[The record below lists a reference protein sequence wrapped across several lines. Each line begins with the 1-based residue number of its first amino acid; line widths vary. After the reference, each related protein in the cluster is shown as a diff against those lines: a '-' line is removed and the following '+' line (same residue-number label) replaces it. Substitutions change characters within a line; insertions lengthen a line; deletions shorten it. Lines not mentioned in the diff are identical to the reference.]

1 MQTETSV
8 ISKRKTFINSAWIF
22 SKAQV
27 SAFVGGMV
35 DYGVM
40 VFLTEIFGIHYTLTI
55 VAGGIVGAFVNFFI
69 NRQWTFFSTKHAY
82 KSIVRIQILK
92 FVLMVINSFT
102 LKSLG
107 THLFVGLSGIDY
119 KIIRIL
125 VDLVVSLGCNY
136 PLQKY
141 WVFKK
146 VKNKPNEQ

>member
-1 MQTETSV
+1 MQTGTSV
-8 ISKRKTFINSAWIF
+8 ISKRRTIINAAWIF
-22 SKAQV
+22 SKAQF
-27 SAFVGGMV
+27 SAFIGGMV

-40 VFLTEIFGIHYTLTI
+40 VFLTEVFGIHYTLSI

-69 NRQWTFFSTKHAY
+69 NRQWTFFSVKHAY
-82 KSIVRIQILK
+82 NSAVRTQMLK
-92 FVLMVINSFT
+92 FTLMVINSFT

-107 THLFVGLSGIDY
+107 TYLFVGLSGIDY
-119 KIIRIL
+119 KIIRIM

-146 VKNKPNEQ
+146 VKTN

>member
-1 MQTETSV
+1 MQTGTSV
-8 ISKRKTFINSAWIF
+8 ISKRRTIINAAWIF
-22 SKAQV
+22 SKAQF
-27 SAFVGGMV
+27 SAFIGGMV

-40 VFLTEIFGIHYTLTI
+40 VFLTEVFGIHYTLSI

-69 NRQWTFFSTKHAY
+69 NRQWTFFSQKQAY
-82 KSIVRIQILK
+82 NSAVRIQMFK
-92 FVLMVINSFT
+92 FALMVINSFT

-107 THLFVGLSGIDY
+107 TYLFVRLSGIDY
-119 KIIRIL
+119 KIIRIM

-146 VKNKPNEQ
+146 VKTN